1 MESNLETRPS
11 WLDRPVINTIKMNW
25 EMMLVL
31 VILLLAIFSRLYI
44 LGARVMSHDET
55 SHVYF
60 SWLLYTGQ
68 GYRHDPVT
76 HGPLQFHLVALMY
89 FLFGDSD
96 FTARL
101 SQALFSIATV
111 VAAWGLFRRYMGR
124 LGGLILSALFLIS
137 PYMLYYGRYARN
149 ESYVTLFG
157 VVMLWATLRYLETG
171 QLRYMAIFT
180 ASIALH
186 YTSKET
192 SFIYVAQILLFLGLY
207 MIYRV
212 TQREWQQPE
221 SKRLFLIGVIITA
234 ILLAGAAGAA
244 AFQRAQPAVS
254 PTSVITPAVPGQ
266 SPLTPQATQI
276 PNRFPLLLAGLGGV
290 AMLAATFFLV
300 RGYTW
305 KKLCDERSFSL
316 MIMLFTLVLPTLSAF
331 PVKFLGHNPIDYSTN
346 SSIIFTGVFVG
357 ITIVIGTA
365 MGLLWNPRRW
375 LINLAIFYGI
385 FIVFYTTLFTNGF
398 GIFTGLVGS
407 LGYWL
412 EQQGVNRGSQPW
424 YYYILVQVPVYEYL
438 PALGSLVAVALGLG
452 LNRRKMRLDSQS
464 DFEQPDQPEGATLP
478 DDPASFKPIGPH
490 TNTLLALL
498 GFWSLT
504 SLSAYSVAGEKM
516 PWLTVHITL
525 GLILLAGWGLA
536 RLVELVDWRALWR
549 QRGLL
554 VLALVVICVL
564 SILGTVASLLGDT
577 PPFQGKTLDQLQ
589 ATSTFLSAALTAV
602 ISAVALLRFSAGWTA
617 EQFTRTVTLIVF
629 GLLAVLTARVAV
641 VANFINYNLAT
652 ELLVYAHMAPG
663 PKIALSQIEEISRR
677 TTDGLSIEVAY
688 DDEMTYPY
696 WWYLRNYPNKK
707 FYGKSP
713 TRDLRDAPVIVVGSA
728 NYDKIEPVVAQGY
741 YMFEYNRIWWPYQGY
756 FNLTW
761 NRLGYALGNPQ
772 MRRAIFD
779 IWLNRDYNRFAELN
793 GLDMSLPNWD
803 PAQRFRLYI
812 RKDVAAKIWNY
823 GVAPTAEQTV
833 IDPYQGKGI
842 LVAADKI
849 LGSPG
854 NAPGQFNRPRGIAV
868 APDGSLYIADT
879 DNNRIQHIAADGSPI
894 TAWGTFADI
903 LKGPAPEGTM
913 NQPWSVAVG
922 PDGSVYVAD
931 TFNFRIEKYTADGQF
946 IKMWGYF
953 GQAEKPEAFWGPRD
967 VAVDSKGQLYV
978 VDTGNKRIVIFDA
991 DGNYISQFGT
1001 VGLGAGQFD
1010 EPVGIAFGPEGQI
1023 YVTDTWNQRI
1033 QEFTRAGDGSF
1044 TPLNSWDVAA
1054 WYGQSLDNKPY
1065 LTVDSNGNVF
1075 ATDPEG
1081 VRVLE
1086 WDSQGRFIRYFGEA
1100 GSDPTQFGLA
1110 GAVKVDPAG
1119 GLWVT
1124 DAGNSR
1130 IMHFVL
1136 P

>member
-1 MESNLETRPS
+1 MDSNSETRPF
-11 WLDRPVINTIKMNW
+11 WLDRPITNYIKLNW
-25 EMMLVL
+25 EMLLVL
-31 VILLLAIFSRLYI
+31 VILLLAIISRLYI

-111 VAAWGLFRRYMGR
+111 AAAWGLFRRYLGR
-124 LGGLILSALFLIS
+124 LGGLILSVLFLIS

-149 ESYVTLFG
+149 ESYVALFG

-171 QLRYMAIFT
+171 RARYMYLFT

-192 SFIYVAQILLFLGLY
+192 SFIYAAQILMFLGLY

-212 TQREWQQPE
+212 TQRAWDAPE
-221 SKRLFLIGVIITA
+221 FKRLFLVGLIVTA
-234 ILLAGAAGAA
+234 VLLAGAAGTAV
-244 AFQRAQPAVS
+244 FQRAETAVS

-266 SPLTPQATQI
+266 NPLSQQAAQPAT
-276 PNRFPLLLAGLGGV
+276 RFPLLLALLGGV
-290 AMLAATFFLV
+290 AMLAAAFFLV

-305 KKLCDERSFSL
+305 QKLCEERSFSL
-316 MIMLFTLVLPTLSAF
+316 MIMLFSLVLPTLTAF
-331 PVKFLGHNPIDYSTN
+331 PVKFLGHNPIDYSNN
-346 SSIIFTGVFVG
+346 SSLIFTGVFLG
-357 ITIVIGTA
+357 IMIVLGA
-365 MGLLWNPRRW
+365 GMGLLWNPRRW
-375 LINLAIFYGI
+375 LINLAIFYSI

-438 PALGSLVAVALGLG
+438 PALGSLLALALGLG
-452 LNRRKMRLDSQS
+452 LNRRNTHREAQP
-464 DFEQPDQPEGATLP
+464 DFEQPDLPESALLP
-478 DDPASFKPIGPH
+478 DDPARFGPVGPH

-504 SLSAYSVAGEKM
+504 SLAAYSVAGEKM

-536 RLVELVDWRALWR
+536 RLVELIDWRAVWR
-549 QRGLL
+549 QRGPV
-554 VLALVVICVL
+554 VLALLLVFVL
-564 SILGTVASLLGDT
+564 SALGASASLLGDT

-589 ATSTFLSAALTAV
+589 ATSTFLSAVLAAV
-602 ISAVALLRFSAGWTA
+602 ISGAALVRFSAGWTA
-617 EQFTRTVTLIVF
+617 GQLTRTVTLIVF

-641 VANFINYNLAT
+641 VANFIHYDLAT

-663 PKIALSQIEEISRR
+663 PKIALAQIEEISRR
-677 TTDGLSIEVAY
+677 TTDGLGIEVAY

-696 WWYLRNYPNKK
+696 WWYLRDYPNKR
-707 FYGKSP
+707 FYGKNP
-713 TRDLRDAPVIVVGSA
+713 TRDLREAPVIVVGST

-761 NRLGYALGNPQ
+761 DRLAYALTNRD
-772 MRRAIFD
+772 MRRALFD
-779 IWLNRDYNRFAELN
+779 IWLNRDYTRFAQLN
-793 GLDMSLPNWD
+793 NLDMSLPNWD
-803 PAQRFRLYI
+803 PALKFRLYI
-812 RKDVAAKIWNY
+812 RKDIAAKIWNY
-823 GVAPTAEQTV
+823 GVAPTAEQAV

-849 LGSPG
+849 IGSPG
-854 NAPGQFNRPRGIAV
+854 NGPGQFNRPRGLAI

-879 DNNRIQHIAADGSPI
+879 DNSRIVHIAADGTPLHS
-894 TAWGTFADI
+894 WGTFADI

-913 NQPWSVAVG
+913 NQPWGVAVG

-953 GQAEKPEAFWGPRD
+953 GQAEVPEAFWGPRD
-967 VAVDSKGQLYV
+967 VAVDAKGQLYV

-1010 EPVGIAFGPEGQI
+1010 EPVGIAFGPEGQV

-1033 QEFTRAGDGSF
+1033 QEFTRAEDGSF
-1044 TPLNSWDVAA
+1044 TPINSWDVSA

-1065 LTVDSNGNVF
+1065 ITVDSQGHVF

-1081 VRVLE
+1081 ARVLE
-1086 WDSQGRFIRYFGEA
+1086 WDGQGQFIRYFGES
-1100 GSDPTQFGLA
+1100 GSEPTQFGLA
-1110 GAVKVDPAG
+1110 GAVKADPAG

-1130 IMHFVL
+1130 LMHFVL